1 MAKVEMSVRE
11 VFGPLSPRE
20 DITLEK
26 LSELVL
32 QVRKKVEGS
41 TETERR
47 LLTPGK
53 RVLGIVT
60 DPYKQEQ

>member
-47 LLTPGK
+47 FLTLGK
-53 RVLGIVT
+53 RVLGIIT
-60 DPYKQEQ
+60 DPCKQEQ

>member
-1 MAKVEMSVRE
+1 MTKVEAAVRD

-47 LLTPGK
+47 FAALSVW
-53 RVLGIVT
+53 RSWHH
-60 DPYKQEQ
+60 